1 MFLALGFR
9 PFYLFAALFAVVSI
23 PLWIVSFSGI
33 WHWTGY
39 LQGMNWHSHEMLFG
53 FAVAVMSGFL
63 LTAVRNWTG
72 LPTPSGAALA
82 ALAGLWVLGRILI
95 WTGPE
100 QLSAFVDVAFLPV
113 LGITLALPVLK
124 SGNQRNLKI
133 LLILMM
139 LFLANC
145 AYHLASLGK
154 IESLYMHLAITV
166 TLDLFTILMAIVGG
180 RVIPAFTAN
189 AVKSARPRRSLVVE
203 VSAFGALL
211 LILIG
216 HLLKPA
222 FALPDTLWL
231 ILFIFAAGA
240 HIIRLALWEPFKTL
254 TNPLLLMLPMA
265 YAWIPLSFAVRAF
278 SMLSKSPQA
287 AADHALAVGAIGGL
301 MLAMM
306 MRSALGHTGRDLVAG
321 KIEIFAFAAIQI
333 AAIVRVTAALAIP
346 GVYREALVTAAFF
359 WSLAFLIFL
368 LKYGSVLTQPR
379 IDGRVG

>member
-1 MFLALGFR
+1 
-9 PFYLFAALFAVVSI
+9 
-23 PLWIVSFSGI
+23 
-33 WHWTGY
+33 
-39 LQGMNWHSHEMLFG
+39 MNWHSHEMLFG